1 MIYADITELVGNP
14 IRSGIQRVV
23 RSFLSAWIHTGELKV
38 CRFDYGAI
46 DLVEVPEE
54 ILTLLLEQ
62 DDATKAKST
71 KDIASEIQAILSV
84 SPIVKVPHEDVH
96 LVIPELFFDPLRVG
110 HYQWRVTC
118 ANVKLSM
125 LFYDFIPWL
134 YPDAINVHRAGPL
147 MPYLKLSTLCD
158 NASFISQNTYDDWR
172 LRILHQP
179 ERRGMVLPL
188 GADGLDLEQQYFDR
202 NKRDI
207 VCLGSI
213 DGRKNQDLIAQ
224 AFERAW
230 EKGLTL
236 NLVLV
241 GYAFDKDSVAAKE
254 IRRIGARWPNLIHVT
269 NASDQDV
276 LTILRKARA
285 TIYMSKLEGF
295 GLPPLESLHAGI
307 PVVVGDGIPSL
318 NGLPDAGQIRIGEVS
333 VAEIEA
339 ALWKLEDDRLMSRLW
354 KDTQSL
360 ALPTWDDFGRS
371 TFEWLKS

>member
-23 RSFLSAWIHTGELKV
+23 RSFLSAWVPTGELKV
-38 CRFDYGAI
+38 CRFDYDSI
-46 DLVEVPEE
+46 DLIEVPDSVVE
-54 ILTLLLEQ
+54 LLLEQ
-62 DDATKAKST
+62 DEKTKSKSS
-71 KDIASEIQAILSV
+71 KEIAAEIQEILKITPV
-84 SPIVKVPHEDVH
+84 VRVPYQDIH

-110 HYQWRVTC
+110 HYEWRLTC
-118 ANVKLSM
+118 PNVRLSM

-147 MPYLKLSTLCD
+147 MPYLKLSTKCD

-172 LRILHQP
+172 LRILREP
-179 ERRGMVLPL
+179 ERQGVVLPL
-188 GADGLDLEQQYFDR
+188 GADGLELEQQYFDR
-202 NKRDI
+202 AKCDI

-224 AFERAW
+224 AFEKAW

-254 IRRIGARWPNLIHVT
+254 IRRISARWQNLVHVT
-269 NASDQDV
+269 NASDQEV

-285 TIYMSKLEGF
+285 TIYMSSLEGF

-318 NGLPDAGQIRIGEVS
+318 NGLPEAGQIRVPSVS
-333 VAEIEA
+333 VEVIEDA
-339 ALWKLEDDRLMSRLW
+339 IWKLADDRLVARLW
-354 KDTQSL
+354 KDAQTL
-360 ALPTWDDFGRS
+360 VLPTWDDFGRS
-371 TFEWLKS
+371 TFEWLK